1 MRAVGYALVTGVGCW
16 LILETFHVVEKVEK
30 SDLQKFIEDISSA
43 MKGEK
48 KNSETS
54 VEVSSAGESVASST
68 KNNNVYQQSN

>member
-30 SDLQKFIEDISSA
+30 SDLQKFIDDISSA
-43 MKGEK
+43 MKGE